1 MNRIEKDS
9 WLLTRPIAHR
19 GLHDR
24 SRGIPE
30 NSMGAFQAAMDA
42 GYPIE
47 LDIQMTADGELF
59 VLHDW
64 DLLRMTGIQRMSAAL
79 HSRELKRIA
88 LMDTEH
94 TIPRLEE
101 VLDLVRGRVPLL
113 IEVKNRRSPAGRLE
127 RRLCTRMREYDGEF
141 AVQSFNPFTVRFM
154 RRNLPETPVGQLSD
168 DYSGKKE
175 IPWALRDALTNC
187 RFNLWTRPDFIS
199 YNVRKMKDPRPFLTP
214 LHRGGRTVVLG
225 WTVSDER
232 TKARAEI
239 HCDNMIFEG
248 IRP

>member
-1 MNRIEKDS
+1 MKKITSILTALSLICTLTACSKGGGSESAQSFTAEKLSDVAYKQEK
-9 WLLTRPIAHR
+9 LPL
-19 GLHDR
+19 
-24 SRGIPE
+24 PE
-30 NSMGAFQAAMDA
+30 NASILYGAVPFDSGNKVYMLGAA
-42 GYPIE
+42 
-47 LDIQMTADGELF
+47 
-59 VLHDW
+59 
-64 DLLRMTGIQRMSAAL
+64 
-79 HSRELKRIA
+79 
-88 LMDTEH
+88 
-94 TIPRLEE
+94 E
-101 VLDLVRGRVPLL
+101 V
-113 IEVKNRRSPAGRLE
+113 SPAFWIADRDLGKFE
-127 RRLCTRMREYDGEF
+127 RRDLPDFDIGIIYNFGVSNDGEF

-232 TKARAEI
+232 TKARAEL